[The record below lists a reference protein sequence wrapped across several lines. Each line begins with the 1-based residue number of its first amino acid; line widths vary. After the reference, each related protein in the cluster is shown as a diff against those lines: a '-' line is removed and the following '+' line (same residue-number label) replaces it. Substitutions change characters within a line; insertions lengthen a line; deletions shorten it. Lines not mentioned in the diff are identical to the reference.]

1 MDKDNLGIRHF
12 FTNVTTDKLKTS
24 QGDIQQ
30 QMLTALCLTAVG
42 LLLTVTGLIGFILRL
57 GRFAG
62 FNIMRAVIPLTHIIN
77 QKRLAKISLPEAGK

>member
-12 FTNVTTDKLKTS
+12 FTNLTADKLKTS

-42 LLLTVTGLIGFILRL
+42 LLFTITGLIGFILRL

-62 FNIMRAVIPLTHIIN
+62 FNIIRVVIPLTYIVN
-77 QKRLAKISLPEAGK
+77 QQRLAKISLPETGK

>member
-12 FTNVTTDKLKTS
+12 FTNLTADKLKTS

-42 LLLTVTGLIGFILRL
+42 LLLTITGLIGFILRL

-62 FNIMRAVIPLTHIIN
+62 FNIMRVVIPLTYIVN
-77 QKRLAKISLPEAGK
+77 QKRLAKISLPETGK